1 MANRTRTELI
11 TRTRTEIITR
21 LRRLAF
27 HLDEIEKEVEFVL
40 SLVSTS
46 SYREDE
52 DDYLRVLYQLA
63 DFFERRSDQIYT
75 ELDKIKTLR
84 SCFHRSN
91 EITIYMNE
99 RN

>member
-1 MANRTRTELI
+1 MANRTELI
-11 TRTRTEIITR
+11 TR
-21 LRRLAF
+21 LRKLASL
-27 HLDEIEKEVEFVL
+27 LDGIEKEVNFVL

-63 DFFERRSDQIYT
+63 DFFDRRKDQIYT

-84 SCFHRSN
+84 GYFHRSN
-91 EITIYMNE
+91 EIRINMNE

>member
-1 MANRTRTELI
+1 MANRTELI
-11 TRTRTEIITR
+11 TK
-21 LRRLAF
+21 LSRLAF
-27 HLDEIEKEVEFVL
+27 HLDEIEKEVKFVL

-63 DFFERRSDQIYT
+63 DFFERRSDQIYS

-84 SCFHRSN
+84 SYFYRSN

>member
-1 MANRTRTELI
+1 MANRTEL
-11 TRTRTEIITR
+11 ITR
-21 LRRLAF
+21 LRRLAS
-27 HLDEIEKEVEFVL
+27 HLDGIERDVEFVL

-63 DFFERRSDQIYT
+63 DFFNRRSDQIYT

-91 EITIYMNE
+91 EIRINIHEQTREN
-99 RN
+99 